1 MKYKLSYLITI
12 IWGLG
17 TSLGAFA
24 GAFSLLDSIA
34 DGPQIGHATPVEF
47 VLIACLIIL
56 LSTLIFLLWEFLY
69 VRLVLKTGRLRHF
82 LLNFLLFVLLIPG
95 GWLLTWLA
103 ALLAD
108 L

>member
-1 MKYKLSYLITI
+1 
-12 IWGLG
+12 
-17 TSLGAFA
+17 
-24 GAFSLLDSIA
+24 
-34 DGPQIGHATPVEF
+34 VEF